1 MSESLF
7 PDLGGADRPA
17 DSTVIPCPK
26 AAINWIELEYLY
38 ADGTG
43 VAGAAYVVQRPNSGQ
58 AGGSVLAQGEL
69 DSKGRA
75 HAILPVGIEEVEV
88 YFHDDPDG
96 EPYRE
101 ADADSPIQEP
111 EPGFFSRIWDG
122 ITDGAKWVGGVLAG
136 DFKEEPSTGQIIANM
151 IVTMI
156 PGIDQLGD
164 ARDIVANLK
173 KLLWDRRWNE
183 AGMWLSLLLC
193 LIGLIPE
200 LGSLAK
206 GIIKV
211 AMRNTAK
218 LADLLAVFNFF
229 KKGNGV
235 HWLREF
241 AERLPTEYASAA
253 ANKLKELLDRSAS
266 YLQQA
271 RNRWFTPRA
280 TIDRLLNNIEEV
292 KQLVPHKLKE
302 AAEYIA
308 DKIKQALNE
317 VREFLPGSAKER
329 LQLRQVKA
337 APHESIPVKGTPYPQ
352 RVREFSINHEQGNK
366 LDMAQGLGG
375 ARYEIATGRQISNAT
390 EKGADLVDP
399 ITGPFQLKGP
409 LVNKKTGQL
418 LTINDKMVDGLA
430 QSVLDDLRYNTYTK
444 SIVVDTMGMSPAQ
457 RDRLKRA
464 IDADLAAR
472 PVAQPKPIIILE

>member
-17 DSTVIPCPK
+17 DSTVIPCPNTLT
-26 AAINWIELEYLY
+26 NWIDLEYLY

-43 VAGAAYVVQRPNSGQ
+43 VAGASYIVHIPNGGQ
-58 AGGSVLAQGEL
+58 VGGSVLAQGTL
-69 DSKGRA
+69 DRKGQARA
-75 HAILPVGIEEVEV
+75 VLPAEIEGVAV

-96 EPYRE
+96 APYRD

-111 EPGFFSRIWDG
+111 YPGFFSRIWDG
-122 ITDGAKWVGGVLAG
+122 ITDGTKWVGGVLAG
-136 DFKEEPSTGQIIANM
+136 DFKEDSSTGQIVANM

-173 KLLWDRRWNE
+173 KLIWDRRWNE

-211 AMRNTAK
+211 ALRNTSK

-241 AERLPTEYASAA
+241 AEKLPTAHASAA
-253 ANKLKELLDRSAS
+253 ANKLKELLDRAAP

-271 RNRWFTPRA
+271 RNRWFTPRT

-292 KQLVPHKLKE
+292 KQLVPQKLKE
-302 AAEYIA
+302 AAEYVA
-308 DKIKQALNE
+308 EKIEQALNE
-317 VREFLPGSAKER
+317 VRELLPGSAKER
-329 LQLRQVKA
+329 LQLRQVRA
-337 APHESIPVKGTPYPQ
+337 APHESIPVHGTPVSSTRPRIFDQSRTGKQTGYGPGIG
-352 RVREFSINHEQGNK
+352 RRALRTCHRSKDFNDN
-366 LDMAQGLGG
+366 GG
-375 ARYEIATGRQISNAT
+375 GGRP
-390 EKGADLVDP
+390 G
-399 ITGPFQLKGP
+399 
-409 LVNKKTGQL
+409 
-418 LTINDKMVDGLA
+418 
-430 QSVLDDLRYNTYTK
+430 
-444 SIVVDTMGMSPAQ
+444 
-457 RDRLKRA
+457 
-464 IDADLAAR
+464 
-472 PVAQPKPIIILE
+472 